1 MEETMTK
8 ARNERFK
15 QICQRAREL
24 WEIEGR
30 PPVKQDEFWL
40 AAMAEV
46 DACKPSSDLPSIG
59 PEQPSLLSQA
69 VAAVDKSVSQTVK
82 QHTSTRIKMHSSR
95 L

>member
-1 MEETMTK
+1 MTK
-8 ARNERFK
+8 ERNERFK

-24 WEIEGR
+24 WETEGR
-30 PPVKQDEFWL
+30 PPVKHDEFWL

-46 DACKPSSDLPSIG
+46 DAGKPLSEQSPTA
-59 PEQPSLLSQA
+59 PELASLLSQA
-69 VAAVDKSVSQTVK
+69 VAAIDKSVPQTVK